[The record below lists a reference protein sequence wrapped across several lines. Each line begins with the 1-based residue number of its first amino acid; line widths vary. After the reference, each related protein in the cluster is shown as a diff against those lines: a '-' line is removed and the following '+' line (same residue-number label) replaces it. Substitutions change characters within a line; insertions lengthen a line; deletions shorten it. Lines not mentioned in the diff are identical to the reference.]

1 MVGVGGSNP
10 LVPTR
15 IFKALKLGVLFLV
28 FKALCI
34 GQGLV
39 SMISVTLPDN
49 SHRQFDHPVSI
60 HDIANDIG
68 AGLARAALAGKVN
81 GTLVD
86 THYVIEND
94 ADVAIITGRDE
105 EGLDI
110 IRHSTSHLMA
120 QAVKQLFPE
129 AQVTIGPV
137 IDDGFY
143 YDFSYEPGFTPEDLT
158 KIEKRMEELVKQD
171 IPVVREEI
179 SREAGIEKFRAM
191 GEEYKAEILEDIPKG
206 ETLSLYAQGD
216 FIDLCRGPHVPSTG
230 KLKAFK
236 LMKLAGAYWRGNSDN
251 EMLQRVY
258 GTAWPDK
265 KALKTYLHRLEEAEK
280 RDHRKIAK
288 NLDLFHHQEE
298 ASGMIFWHDNGWRIY
313 REVENYIR
321 DVLQTHGYQEVRT
334 PQVVDRSLWE
344 KSGHWDKF
352 GDMIFTT
359 HSENR
364 DYAVKPMNC
373 PCHVQIFNQ
382 GLKSYRD
389 LPLRMAE
396 FGSCHRNEPSGTLH
410 GLMRL
415 RSFTQDDAHI
425 FCTEDQIQSEVSEF
439 MDLLK
444 KVYADFGFND
454 IIVKLSTRPEN
465 RVGSNE
471 VWDKAEHA
479 LEQALNDKG
488 LEWDLQPGEGAFY
501 GPKIEFSLKDCLERV
516 WQCGTIQVDF
526 SMPGRLDATYI
537 ADDGSKQV
545 PVMLHR
551 AILGSLERFIG
562 ILIEEYAGSFPT
574 WLAPR
579 QVVVMGISEHQAEYA
594 KKVTKELQD
603 KGFRA
608 DIDLRNEKIGFKIRE
623 HTLRRVPYLVVVGDR
638 EAHDNTVAVRTRK
651 GEDLGVMTRED
662 FVTTLQT
669 DVAGRG
675 RIILED

>member
-1 MVGVGGSNP
+1 
-10 LVPTR
+10 
-15 IFKALKLGVLFLV
+15 
-28 FKALCI
+28 
-34 GQGLV
+34 
-39 SMISVTLPDN
+39 MISVTLPDG
-49 SHRQFDHPVSI
+49 SQRQFDHPVSI
-60 HDIANDIG
+60 HDIAYDIG

-81 GTLVD
+81 GRLVD
-86 THYVIEND
+86 TSYVVSDD
-94 ADVAIITGRDE
+94 AEVAIVTERDE
-105 EGLDI
+105 EGLEI

-120 QAVKQLFPE
+120 QAVKQLYPE

-137 IDDGFY
+137 IEDGFY
-143 YDFSYEPGFTPEDLT
+143 YDFSYPQGFTPEDLE

-171 IPVVREEI
+171 LPVQREEI
-179 SREAGIEKFRAM
+179 SRDAGIEMFREM
-191 GEEYKAEILEDIPKG
+191 GEFYKAEILEDIPKD
-206 ETLSLYAQGD
+206 ETLSVYRQGD
-216 FIDLCRGPHVPSTG
+216 FVDLCRGPHVPSTG

-236 LMKLAGAYWRGNSDN
+236 LMKLAGAYWRGKSDN

-265 KALKTYLHRLEEAEK
+265 KSLKQYLHRLEEAEK
-280 RDHRKIAK
+280 RDHRKIAR
-288 NLDLFHHQEE
+288 NLDLFHLQEE
-298 ASGMIFWHDNGWRIY
+298 AAGMIFWHDNGWQIY
-313 REVENYIR
+313 RVVENYIR
-321 DVLQTHGYQEVRT
+321 DVLRENGYQEVRT

-359 HSENR
+359 HSESR

-415 RSFTQDDAHI
+415 RGFTQDDAHI
-425 FCTEDQIQSEVSEF
+425 FCTEDQIQSEVATF
-439 MDLLK
+439 INLLHE
-444 KVYADFGFND
+444 VYADFGFNE

-465 RVGSNE
+465 RVGSDA

-479 LEQALNDKG
+479 LEQALNAAELD
-488 LEWDLQPGEGAFY
+488 WDLQPGEGAFY
-501 GPKIEFSLKDCLERV
+501 GPKIEFSLKDCLGRV

-526 SMPGRLDATYI
+526 SMPGRLDASYV

-562 ILIEEYAGSFPT
+562 ILIEEYAGAFPT
-574 WLAPR
+574 WLAPK
-579 QVVVMGISEHQAEYA
+579 QAMVMGISDKQADYVKQVA
-594 KKVTKELQD
+594 QNLQ
-603 KGFRA
+603 KQGFRV
-608 DIDLRNEKIGFKIRE
+608 DTDLRNEKIGFKIRE
-623 HTLRRVPYLVVVGDR
+623 HTLRRVPYLLVVGER
-638 EAHDNTVAVRTRK
+638 EEQNQAVAVRTRK
-651 GEDLGVMTRED
+651 GEDLGAMALED
-662 FVTTLQT
+662 FVNLLQE
-669 DVAGRG
+669 DVNRRG